1 MSWFRRKA
9 TVVFSLLIKEK
20 ISVFINIAATQ
31 SWGQK
36 TYHLSLVAHDE
47 ICLIMA
53 RAKTLSNKN
62 KEVRQIGLDGFV
74 RD

>member
-1 MSWFRRKA
+1 
-9 TVVFSLLIKEK
+9 LIKEK

-47 ICLIMA
+47 ISLIMA
-53 RAKTLSNKN
+53 RAKTLSKQN
-62 KEVRQIGLDGFV
+62 KEVRQIG
-74 RD
+74 